1 MSPPRPRSN
10 RRAAQPT
17 QALFVRVPAEQAH
30 RLDRAAFQLGLAK
43 QELVSG
49 LLERYVDPDSP
60 QSLAT
65 LTGDAADSRRRRVT
79 IESLEPDAM
88 AVGHHSF
95 RPREPEVLD
104 LEDAGELLHVEPA
117 VLEELAGRGE
127 LPARKLAGEWR
138 FARAAL
144 LAWLAAGTGEADGDD
159 LLPPETAAPESRG
172 PESRDP
178 ESPDPDR

>member
-1 MSPPRPRSN
+1 MSPQRPRPS
-10 RRAAQPT
+10 RRLSQPT
-17 QALFVRVPAEQAH
+17 AALFVRVPAEQAQ

-60 QSLAT
+60 ESLAT

-79 IESLEPDAM
+79 IEALEPDAM

-95 RPREPEVLD
+95 RPREPEVLN
-104 LEDAGELLHVEPA
+104 LEEAGELLHVEPA
-117 VLEELAGRGE
+117 ALELLAEKGE

-144 LAWLAAGTGEADGDD
+144 LAWLAAGTGAEAGA
-159 LLPPETAAPESRG
+159 ERVESE
-172 PESRDP
+172 P
-178 ESPDPDR
+178 PDPDR